1 MASVLVCLL
10 CPHATDIYAG
20 GRQGDRAP
28 QGAPGDDPGPVG
40 PGSRRPSRHISKVE
54 QRNKASMK
62 TIRKLAKF
70 FKCDPADLFIRETEG
85 AA

>member
-1 MASVLVCLL
+1 MPQTSMPVDGKEIVRRREHLAMTQALL
-10 CPHATDIYAG
+10 AQALDVHPDT
-20 GRQGDRAP
+20 
-28 QGAPGDDPGPVG
+28 
-40 PGSRRPSRHISKVE
+40 ISKVE